1 MKINP
6 PAGYDKIAPLQK
18 HHRVT
23 LPPAGTAPASFSRLH
38 SLPISF
44 AEFGAAC
51 RDYPLLF
58 LHRGTDKFSAVAALG
73 MQPRQN
79 LFMLSDGAWDRR
91 VYLPAY
97 VRRYPFCMSGVTLD
111 GEERRER
118 VVCVESGAI
127 QGNGEALYD
136 KTGGPLPHWKT
147 LERLI
152 FDFESDLLRSDEMC
166 DLLQDLDLLEP
177 FTMKAEVDGF
187 TLQLE
192 GMYRVSQE
200 KLESSP
206 DAALRSLF
214 DAGAMDRIYAHLLSL
229 DNFRRLLNRRSF
241 FAIKPPEDRR
251 EFN

>member
-6 PAGYDKIAPLQK
+6 PAGYDQISPLQK
-18 HHRVT
+18 HHRVI
-23 LPPAGTAPASFSRLH
+23 LPPAGMAPPSFSRLH
-38 SLPISF
+38 ALPISF
-44 AEFGAAC
+44 AEFGPAS
-51 RDYPLLF
+51 RDYPLVF
-58 LHRGTDKFSAVAALG
+58 IRHGDRFNAVAALG

-97 VRRYPFCMSGVTLD
+97 VRRYPFCMSRLAVE

-118 VVCVESGAI
+118 VVCVEAGALHEE
-127 QGNGEALYD
+127 GEPLYD
-136 KTGGPLPHWKT
+136 KGGNPLAHWRT

-152 FDFESDLLRSDEMC
+152 TDFEADLLRADEMC
-166 DLLQDLDLLEP
+166 GLLQEFDLLEP

-192 GMYRVSQE
+192 GMYRVAQE
-200 KLESSP
+200 RLESS
-206 DAALRSLF
+206 ACAVTRRLF
-214 DAGAMDRIYAHLLSL
+214 DAGAMERIYAHLLSL
-229 DNFRRLLNRRSF
+229 DNFCRLLNRRSF
-241 FAIKPPEDRR
+241 FAVKSPADRR

>member
-6 PAGYDKIAPLQK
+6 PAGYDQIAPLQK
-18 HHRVT
+18 DHRVM
-23 LPPAGTAPASFSRLH
+23 LPPAGTAPPSFARLH
-38 SLPISF
+38 TLPISF
-44 AEFGAAC
+44 AEFGPAG
-51 RDYPLLF
+51 RDYPLVF
-58 LHRGTDKFSAVAALG
+58 VRRGEAAFSAVAALG

-97 VRRYPFCMSGVTLD
+97 VRRYPFCMSRLTVD
-111 GEERRER
+111 GEERPER
-118 VVCVESGAI
+118 VVCVEAGALHEEGEPLYE
-127 QGNGEALYD
+127 QGGQ
-136 KTGGPLPHWKT
+136 PLAHWKT

-152 FDFESDLLRSDEMC
+152 MDFEADLLRADEMC
-166 DLLQDLDLLEP
+166 ELLQELDLLEP

-192 GMYRVSQE
+192 GMYRVAQE
-200 KLESSP
+200 RLESSP
-206 DAALRSLF
+206 GAVTRRLF
-214 DAGAMDRIYAHLLSL
+214 DTGAMERIYAHLLSL

-241 FAIKPPEDRR
+241 FAVKSPTGRR